1 MFTSIRFSFKMK
13 NGCRVITMTVKSWPS
28 EKKAKDYLKRYASI
42 PWFAGGVVEEDGA
55 VLYELTPT
63 GSEHFYEPIERML
76 RKMAERPEPKIP
88 FDEDFIYSAFSES
101 TASLSLCPS

>member
-13 NGCRVITMTVKSWPS
+13 NGFRVITMTVKSWS
-28 EKKAKDYLKRYASI
+28 TEKKAKDYLKRYSSI

-63 GSEHFYEPIERML
+63 GSEHFYDPIERML
-76 RKMAERPEPKIP
+76 RRMAERPEPEVP
-88 FDEDFIYSAFSES
+88 FDEGFIYSAFAES
-101 TASLSLCPS
+101 TTALSLCSS